1 MILNEFISESE
12 SKIFFFLSIRPLL
25 FTGCI
30 FAQEENAWMTTFGM
44 DFAMKPLTG
53 DRPNDPD
60 RVPHYFVVI
69 TERDD

>member
-1 MILNEFISESE
+1 MNEFLFELDCALVVFPLICPHV
-12 SKIFFFLSIRPLL
+12 LS
-25 FTGCI
+25 GGI
-30 FAQEENAWMTTFGM
+30 FAKLENAWMTTFGM
-44 DFAMKPLTG
+44 DFAMEPLAG

>member
-1 MILNEFISESE
+1 MNSSASRSERS
-12 SKIFFFLSIRPLL
+12 FFFPLICPHVLS
-25 FTGCI
+25 GGI
-30 FAQEENAWMTTFGM
+30 FAKLENAWMTTFGM
-44 DFAMKPLTG
+44 DFAMEPLTG

>member
-1 MILNEFISESE
+1 
-12 SKIFFFLSIRPLL
+12 
-25 FTGCI
+25 
-30 FAQEENAWMTTFGM
+30 MTTFGM
-44 DFAMKPLTG
+44 DFAMEPLAG